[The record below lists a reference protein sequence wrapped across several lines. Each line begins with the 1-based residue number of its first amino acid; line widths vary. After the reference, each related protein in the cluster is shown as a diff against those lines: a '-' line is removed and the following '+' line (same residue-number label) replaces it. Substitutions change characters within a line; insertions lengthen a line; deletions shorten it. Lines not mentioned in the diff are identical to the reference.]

1 MDSQKNG
8 GNKAARSYYKE
19 RAKETLARNPRMK
32 EDATRKRDHYPELK
46 KEKEKKDRLEASLS
60 RPPTTRPAAPCHPGR
75 PPPPLPRPRET
86 SARAT
91 GPGETARRKEKKLL
105 SSMTNY
111 RDIST
116 STRGSDR
123 PLFTRIGEADL
134 SLSLFPYASR
144 LSFSPLSPLS
154 FSFLC
159 SLPSLLSFVLRATYA

>member
-1 MDSQKNG
+1 
-8 GNKAARSYYKE
+8 
-19 RAKETLARNPRMK
+19 MK

-46 KEKEKKDRLEASLS
+46 KEKEKKERLEASLS

-134 SLSLFPYASR
+134 SLSLSLSLRLAALLLAPFP
-144 LSFSPLSPLS
+144 P
-154 FSFLC
+154 FLFI
-159 SLPSLLSFVLRATYA
+159 SLLPSFASLFRSAGNICINTR